1 MCMAVTR
8 HCSCGQGVAS
18 LHHSN
23 SVLPD
28 EVVRAVHC
36 PDCGDSVEFD
46 PATMLRDNGWTIE
59 YDMELAAHYMA
70 VHGVEPEVVT
80 PEYIFD
86 HGFSTWN
93 GLTPTDA
100 YDKSMEM
107 HELLS
112 DAQGDTRAYFEA
124 LKRWTMER
132 TDRLAEQGW
141 RKARLAL

>member
-18 LHHSN
+18 LHHFDST
-23 SVLPD
+23 LPD
-28 EVVRAVHC
+28 EAVLAVLC
-36 PDCGDSVEFD
+36 PVCGESVAFD
-46 PATMLRDNGWTIE
+46 PATMMRDNGWTIE
-59 YDMELAAHYMA
+59 YDMELATHSLAA
-70 VHGVEPEVVT
+70 RGVDPEDVT

-107 HELLS
+107 HDLLS
-112 DAQGDTRAYFEA
+112 DSKGDTRAYFEA
-124 LKRWTMER
+124 LKRWTVDR
-132 TDRLAEQGW
+132 TNRLAEQGW

>member
-1 MCMAVTR
+1 MCIAVTR
-8 HCSCGQGVAS
+8 HCSCGTGVVS

-36 PDCGDSVEFD
+36 PDCGGSVEFD
-46 PATMLRDNGWTIE
+46 PATMLQDNGWTIE
-59 YDMELAAHYMA
+59 YDMELAAHLLSGQ
-70 VHGVEPEVVT
+70 GVAPDDVT

-86 HGFSTWN
+86 HGYSTWN

-107 HELLS
+107 HDLLADS
-112 DAQGDTRAYFEA
+112 KGDTRAYFEA

-132 TDRLAEQGW
+132 TNRLAEQGW